1 MVLKMWSIELSA
13 GKVQL
18 KMANFQTLRDIVTS
32 TTGVNHRS
40 DELDVNNVGEVT
52 RLEEREH
59 TLLKGFSS
67 QFMSRKRTKIEIYE

>member
-32 TTGVNHRS
+32 TTGVNHRG
-40 DELDVNNVGEVT
+40 DELDVDNVGKVT

-59 TLLKGFSS
+59 TLLYGFSS
-67 QFMSRKRTKIEIYE
+67 